1 MIAPPP
7 SGEAG
12 VKHVVGGGIMPRLVK
27 SVAAAAP
34 SESLGSKVIEGVNSE
49 GSRSVVTLDAGA
61 VGNDRPIEISS
72 ERWYSPELQ
81 TVVMTRHN
89 DPRTGEETFRLT
101 NVNRSE
107 PPAFLFQVP
116 PGFQMNERK

>member
-1 MIAPPP
+1 M
-7 SGEAG
+7 GEAG
-12 VKHVVGGGIMPRLVK
+12 VKHVVGGGIMPRLVSK
-27 SVAAAAP
+27 VIEAAP

-89 DPRTGEETFRLT
+89 DPRSGEETFRLT

-107 PPAFLFQVP
+107 PPAYLFQVP